1 MKFLIIGGG
10 QDGLILSYLISN
22 IEGVD
27 GKLIIRKKNKLKKYY
42 LNTQAI
48 GSFTEQN
55 IFSIIENI
63 IDEYEPT
70 HIINTAALS
79 STKECQKKP
88 ELAFNINTNFAIKLI
103 NLSNSKK
110 FKLIHLGSTLE
121 NQDRP
126 NCIYTKSKKWFQ
138 TIS

>member
-27 GKLIIRKKNKLKKYY
+27 GKLIIRKKNQFKKYY
-42 LNTQAI
+42 LNTEAI
-48 GSFTEQN
+48 GSFTNQN
-55 IFSIIENI
+55 IFSIIEYI
-63 IDEYEPT
+63 IDEYKPT

-79 STKECQKKP
+79 STKECQKNP

-103 NLSNSKK
+103 KLSKSKK

-126 NCIYTKSKKWFQ
+126 NCIYTKSK
-138 TIS
+138 I